1 MFTNKCYDQYDSPIT
16 NLTQWDSNVILHIHN
31 YKYNSAPIV
40 HFFTE
45 ESESSKTV
53 RSTLSDGVVSVV
65 VPNALLLS
73 PGNLDICVFQYDNET
88 DDGHVV
94 RRYKLP
100 IAAKP
105 KPDDYEYVDNT
116 EVIELSTLSIRLEAL
131 IAEAEGAVD
140 TKIGELKEA
149 YDDTVQSIRDDIEED
164 VAKLNKTIS
173 DNRDELKSDIDNA
186 LLTMLDTVSDGSP
199 RGIFTDVAQ
208 LADSPSG
215 VYLYV
220 NPQSDDNGY
229 IYWWDGETATKLL
242 HYMGMIINDG
252 TVTYEKLSDDLKKY
266 VCETVLSYVLTAEG
280 WNGLTQELDVSENYE
295 VTSHTKANI
304 EIGAA
309 AYTQLVMDGCGG
321 IYIQTNENNDNKLI
335 AHALGNAPTADVT
348 IQITLKEVK

>member
-164 VAKLNKTIS
+164 VAKLNKAIS

-280 WNGLTQELDVSENYE
+280 WNGLTQELDVSEDYE

-335 AHALGNAPTADVT
+335 AHALGNAPTEDVT